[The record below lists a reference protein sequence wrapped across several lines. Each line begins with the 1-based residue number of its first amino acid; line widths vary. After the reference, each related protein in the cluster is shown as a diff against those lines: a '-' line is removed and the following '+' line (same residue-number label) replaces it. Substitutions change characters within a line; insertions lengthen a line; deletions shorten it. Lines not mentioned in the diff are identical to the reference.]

1 MKIMKI
7 KYDYSKLRG
16 LIIEKFKSLD
26 NFADVLP
33 MGRTTLNNKLQS
45 YNYFTQIE
53 IETICEILQIAKE
66 DRNAIFF
73 TRE

>member
-1 MKIMKI
+1 MKI

-33 MGRTTLNNKLQS
+33 MCRTTLNNKLHS